1 MNKITPKLYKK
12 LIDSIAFICLIL
24 VFFFTFFYLKNWQK
38 DKIEE
43 RQKTS
48 TVWRERKRGTWCTI
62 KSNSL
67 DGIPLYNEAGGN
79 VAIGSLPEGKLCN
92 LIEST
97 KKERKEWGKV
107 EYAGLTGWVQM
118 SYLNYIYPQDIS
130 INKGSWIY
138 INVST
143 EKGIRIYKDSRVN
156 SDVQA
161 EGIFYGTEFNVKEV
175 NNGWGKVSYNKKE
188 GWLNLYYAG
197 CYPER
202 KKAAWKVETL
212 SRVQQ
217 INFREKPGENQ
228 RSIAKIPE
236 NTYLEMSE
244 FKNGWGKTEFKGQE
258 GWVKLSY
265 LTPCKKKN

>member
-48 TVWRERKRGTWCTI
+48 TVWKERKKGTWCTI

-67 DGIPLYNEAGGN
+67 DGIPLYNKAGGN

-97 KKERKEWGKV
+97 KKERKEV
-107 EYAGLTGWVQM
+107 
-118 SYLNYIYPQDIS
+118 
-130 INKGSWIY
+130 
-138 INVST
+138 
-143 EKGIRIYKDSRVN
+143 
-156 SDVQA
+156 
-161 EGIFYGTEFNVKEV
+161 
-175 NNGWGKVSYNKKE
+175 
-188 GWLNLYYAG
+188 
-197 CYPER
+197 
-202 KKAAWKVETL
+202 AWKVETL

-217 INFREKPGENQ
+217 IHFREKPGENQ
-228 RSIAKIPE
+228 RSIAKVPE
-236 NTYLEMSE
+236 NTYLEMSA